1 LGSKSSSNSTPGWK
15 ANRYAFSD
23 PKFRDD
29 DHLEDEDNIVGPA
42 VADPLEDENEARKKS
57 SRGYR
62 DHPFDSVGFDGDYPR
77 QKSSWSSRYSDNPSI
92 LDQYDRSHSQS
103 QDQVGRKS
111 ARKMFMATAGSLSDK
126 VSGFGANVSKRLGK
140 ATEKTTYFGKGF
152 SFKDNMMDSPSRKRG
167 ADATGVTNLRTVW
180 KDDDNFNDEG
190 DLNDHKQHTTWEQ
203 VAAQKMRRRKIGLS
217 VLCFVVTVVVI
228 AVSLSQ
234 TAWRWK
240 YKNLWR
246 NGNTHMDV
254 TFYVTSNTP
263 FGYGSTEQQ
272 LGQDLQNIP
281 SDAEFVVHLGNV
293 QDTSLG
299 MCPASRMSEVASL
312 LGRSPVPV
320 YIVPGEHDWIRCPN
334 QLTSYGRWI
343 AAFATR
349 EAFATNTMV
358 EGGMNKASSAG
369 EFDRP
374 HSSPDIFSKLHH
386 GVLFFGL
393 HLVSGT
399 VSEGRGAE
407 VQDIRNEKMAIFVR
421 GTLERL
427 KGQYRSVVLMGN
439 ARPGPQQRRFFD
451 DIKED
456 LKDARVPVAYVHA
469 HSGFGEIEHYPFGSA
484 KSKDVLGSTKAIQA
498 ASGAGNQHPLKITVG
513 FGKAPFQVGD
523 DA

>member
-1 LGSKSSSNSTPGWK
+1 
-15 ANRYAFSD
+15 
-23 PKFRDD
+23 
-29 DHLEDEDNIVGPA
+29 
-42 VADPLEDENEARKKS
+42 
-57 SRGYR
+57 
-62 DHPFDSVGFDGDYPR
+62 
-77 QKSSWSSRYSDNPSI
+77 
-92 LDQYDRSHSQS
+92 
-103 QDQVGRKS
+103 
-111 ARKMFMATAGSLSDK
+111 
-126 VSGFGANVSKRLGK
+126 
-140 ATEKTTYFGKGF
+140 
-152 SFKDNMMDSPSRKRG
+152 
-167 ADATGVTNLRTVW
+167 
-180 KDDDNFNDEG
+180 
-190 DLNDHKQHTTWEQ
+190 
-203 VAAQKMRRRKIGLS
+203 
-217 VLCFVVTVVVI
+217 LCFVVTVVVI

-513 FGKAPFQVGD
+513 FGKAPFQVGEN
-523 DA
+523 A